1 MKAIIYIGF
10 YEEYEEGLGIINR
23 RITEYKYKS
32 KVKKTFRTT
41 DNQGV
46 INTTPIF
53 NLTFDLI
60 YEDHILEN
68 IQSISY
74 VKYNNM
80 YFNIQNIS
88 FKKPRMQISVGG
100 IYNGERET
108 T

>member
-1 MKAIIYIGF
+1 MKSIIHIGF
-10 YEEYEEGLGIINR
+10 FKEYEEDLGVIKRN
-23 RITEYKYKS
+23 ITEFTYKS

-46 INTTPIF
+46 INPTPIF

-60 YEDHILEN
+60 YEDYILEN
-68 IQSISY
+68 IQSIAY

-100 IYNGERET
+100 IYNGERKT